1 MTLQPA
7 AESTVLSILGRGVVL
22 GAGFI
27 EGSEIDAHPPFIVL
41 LPHYYHVGEP
51 GWGNRWAR

>member
-1 MTLQPA
+1 MTSQPT
-7 AESTVLSILGRGVVL
+7 AESIVLSILGRGVVL

-51 GWGNRWAR
+51 GWGNRWA